1 MNPYFVL
8 CVCVYTVTILSQ
20 KWLLNK
26 LGSQIYG
33 LDETHFNFNVS
44 AYNNH
49 LGTQVVLFY
58 QTEVVTIRSVSD
70 KKKLAQQLNTY
81 LYHL

>member
-1 MNPYFVL
+1 M
-8 CVCVYTVTILSQ
+8 CVYTVTILSQ

-26 LGSQIYG
+26 LGSQNYG

-49 LGTQVVLFY
+49 LGIQVVFY
-58 QTEVVTIRSVSD
+58 QTEVVTVGSVSN
-70 KKKLAQQLNTY
+70 KRTSSAAKY
-81 LYHL
+81 LSLPYLDLK